1 MPRRTAKDAARTREA
16 VLAAARAAFAEQ
28 GFAGSSTAGIARRAG
43 VTEGALF
50 HHFPSKALLF
60 REVFV
65 ALEDELN
72 RHAQAASREGEPM
85 AAFLAGCHAS
95 MDFYRRPDFMR
106 IVMLEG
112 PIVLGDAGW
121 REMDSSLGLDTV
133 VRGVRN
139 IAGPARLSRAEAKPI
154 AVLVFGALNELGFA
168 LARGEADLDIDTS
181 LRHLERMLRAL
192 LAPYDA

>member
-1 MPRRTAKDAARTREA
+1 MPRRTAQDAARTREA
-16 VLAAARAAFAEQ
+16 VLAAARAAFAEH
-28 GFAGSSTAGIARRAG
+28 GFAATSTAGIARRAG

-50 HHFPSKALLF
+50 HHFPSKAELF
-60 REVFV
+60 REVLV

-95 MDFYRRPDFMR
+95 MDFCRRPEFMR

-121 REMDSSLGLDTV
+121 REVDSSLGLDTV
-133 VRGVRN
+133 VRGIRN
-139 IAGPARLSRAEAKPI
+139 IAGQGRLSRADAKPI
-154 AVLVFGALNELGFA
+154 AVLVFGALNEMSFA
-168 LARGEADLDIDTS
+168 LARGEPDVDIDVS

-192 LAPYDA
+192 LAD

>member
-1 MPRRTAKDAARTREA
+1 MPRRSAQGAARTREA

-28 GFAGSSTAGIARRAG
+28 GFARSSTAGIARRAG

-72 RHAQAASREGEPM
+72 RHAQAASRGGEPM
-85 AAFLAGCHAS
+85 AAFLAGSRVSLEFC
-95 MDFYRRPDFMR
+95 RRPDFRR
-106 IVMLEG
+106 IVMLDG

-121 REMDSSLGLDTV
+121 REVDSRMGLNTV
-133 VRGVRN
+133 VRGLRN
-139 IAGPARLSRAEAKPI
+139 IAGYDRLGRTQAKPL
-154 AVLVFGALNELGFA
+154 AVLVFGALNETIFA
-168 LARGEADLDIDTS
+168 LARDEPDIEVDVC
-181 LRHLERMLRAL
+181 LVHLERMIRAL